1 MLAVMKC
8 KGERTEPD
16 IGAVM
21 SEGSGMEPVII
32 ALLVAGVALLLS
44 LVCMVVFVKSQAE
57 IADIESAPQ
66 GTRRLAKESLNAE
79 VRAAALQPESPVPP
93 PAVERAGEKPE
104 PESDSASL
112 HRFHVVS
119 GDDIKQCL
127 FVILDWPGPDT
138 NRRLTKLFE
147 QYHAQYDSKL
157 GVYTIRAPRAGYR
170 LTVANSSPPGILP
183 PIHEGGEQ
191 PIVVGVSILI
201 HFLNKRN
208 VARYPET
215 LIELTQAIVAI
226 GGHILDA
233 ERNVVSTED
242 FEKLREQALLREAAL
257 RGS

>member
-1 MLAVMKC
+1 
-8 KGERTEPD
+8 
-16 IGAVM
+16 
-21 SEGSGMEPVII
+21 MEPVII
-32 ALLVAGVALLLS
+32 ALMVAGVALLLS
-44 LVCMVVFVKSQAE
+44 LVCMVVFVKSQADMV
-57 IADIESAPQ
+57 DIESAPQ
-66 GTRRLAKESLNAE
+66 GTRRLAKESLDAE
-79 VRAAALQPESPVPP
+79 VRAAALQPESSVPSQ
-93 PAVERAGEKPE
+93 AVEEAVVEEAFEEAGEKPE
-104 PESDSASL
+104 PAAASPSL

-138 NRRLTKLFE
+138 NRRLAKLFE
-147 QYHAQYDSKL
+147 KYQAQYDAKL

-183 PIHEGGEQ
+183 PIHEGGDQ
-191 PIVVGVSILI
+191 PTVAGVSILI

-208 VARYPET
+208 VARYPDT

-233 ERNVVSTED
+233 ERNVVSTQE

-257 RGS
+257 RGR